1 MRKAW
6 LLRLHR
12 WLALAFAL
20 PLAIVLATGLVLA
33 LEPIFVVG
41 AIKPGSLSAS
51 KIEALIAKHDPGG
64 RARGLVLRS
73 YANTLTLGA
82 GRQSGTIIDL
92 DTGEIARKASTLANY
107 LLTSRRLHE
116 TLLIDARWLV
126 TASTIA
132 MLVLISLGI
141 LMGLPRLS
149 NTVAGWH
156 KATAWLLLPFVVLS
170 PLTGL
175 AMAFGVTFTAPSPRG
190 GGAPEMTLVEAVRA
204 VARQHDLSSVIWL
217 RPADGGMRVR
227 LVEDGEYRVYTV
239 TGAGLTAIER
249 NWPRLL
255 HEGNWRGYLS
265 ASLNVITAVAL
276 LGLLG
281 TGLYAWGRRQA
292 RLRQGNGRAIPAS

>member
-1 MRKAW
+1 LLKAW

-20 PLAIVLATGLVLA
+20 PLAIVLVTGLVLS
-33 LEPIFVVG
+33 LEPIIVGG
-41 AIKPGSLSAS
+41 AIKPGSLSVA
-51 KIEALIAKHDPGG
+51 KVEALIAKHDPER

-92 DTGEIARKASTLANY
+92 DTGEIARNPSTLADW

-149 NTVAGWH
+149 NTIAGWH
-156 KATAWLLLPFVVLS
+156 RATAWFLLPFVVLS

-175 AMAFGVTFTAPSPRG
+175 AMAFGVTFAGPPPRG
-190 GGAPEMTLVEAVRA
+190 GGGPEMTVVEAVRA
-204 VARQHDLSSVIWL
+204 ASRQHDLSNVIWL
-217 RPADGGMRVR
+217 RPAVGGMRVR
-227 LVEDGEYRVYTV
+227 LVEDGEYRVYAV

-281 TGLYAWGRRQA
+281 TGLYAWGRRQVG
-292 RLRQGNGRAIPAS
+292 RRRTSDRAIPAS